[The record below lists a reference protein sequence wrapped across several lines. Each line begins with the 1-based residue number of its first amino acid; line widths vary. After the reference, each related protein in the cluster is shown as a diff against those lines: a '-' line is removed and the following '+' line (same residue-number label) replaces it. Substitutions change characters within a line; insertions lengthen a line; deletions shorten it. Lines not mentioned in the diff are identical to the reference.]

1 MIPTLFRTY
10 RRIAISLVAVAL
22 GLGVSP
28 ATAQITVNRS
38 VIEFSSDAR
47 IQDVEIANT
56 GNFRMYLDMTP
67 YEIMDP
73 ASDEPKRVELNDP
86 RTAPV
91 VVSPRQ
97 LLLPPGQ
104 RKRVRVILRDDS
116 LEKER
121 VFRLSVRPYTGKVQ
135 LEAGASDE
143 KASAIKVLVGYD
155 LLLLARPS
163 PLQPKLDVTRTDREI
178 VFRNNGNTNVLLRR
192 ITQCDANG
200 DDCVEINPNR
210 LYVGESYKV
219 SLPKP
224 GPAHQTPIEVHQSV
238 GLDNAREVY

>member
-1 MIPTLFRTY
+1 MMPRLIRSCRKIAVVLTLASAWFAT
-10 RRIAISLVAVAL
+10 
-22 GLGVSP
+22 SP
-28 ATAQITVNRS
+28 ASAQITVNRS
-38 VIEFSSDAR
+38 VIEFTSSAR
-47 IQDVEIANT
+47 VQDVEITNT

-67 YEIMDP
+67 FEIMNP
-73 ASDEPKRVELNDP
+73 ASDNPQRVKLDDP

-116 LEKER
+116 LDKER
-121 VFRLSVRPYTGKVQ
+121 IFRLAVRPYTGKVK
-135 LEAGASDE
+135 LEADANGD

-155 LLLLARPS
+155 LLLLARPT

-178 VFRNNGNTNVLLRR
+178 IFRNAGNTNVLLRK
-192 ITQCDANG
+192 ITQCDASG
-200 DDCVEINPNR
+200 GDCVEINPNR

-224 GPAHQTPIEVHQSV
+224 GPAHQTPVEVHRSV
-238 GLDNAREVY
+238 GLENAREVY